1 MEFNFRINIP
11 KPKPIR
17 MPVIK
22 LPPPLK
28 VPPIKELAKKIPN
41 LSKPLTIPQ
50 IELPIKI
57 DIVLPG
63 LPPLH
68 IDTPVINIPPLK
80 IPPIPPIPKPEIDM
94 PALKQALGIIAGV
107 ISMHPI
113 GKGIVMGVTGIADAA
128 SGGKASDFIN
138 NGNKVN
144 GTLAM
149 LPAGLLA
156 QQIANDATKGKS
168 GNTLSRSVPDPKK
181 MVMDTAINV
190 GKQSITNPSNTLSAL
205 KDAGKS
211 NIQIIK
217 SNETI
222 KLINKEI
229 VKPTVATVVKP
240 IIASII
246 QPTIATV
253 VKPTLQAL
261 QPTIGNVKPSIV
273 SILKEP
279 IKAVDKVKSTLSNTV
294 SAVIPVRK
302 LPPPTPLV
310 AETKST
316 LQKITPVKKKDDG
329 DDDDDDGDYILP
341 ISLGLA
347 GLALILLL

>member
-1 MEFNFRINIP
+1 MGFNFRINIP

-28 VPPIKELAKKIPN
+28 IPPLKELVKQIPII
-41 LSKPLTIPQ
+41 SKPLTIPP
-50 IELPIKI
+50 IKLPIKI

-68 IDTPVINIPPLK
+68 VNTSVINIPPLK
-80 IPPIPPIPKPEIDM
+80 LPPIPPIPKPEIDM
-94 PALKQALGIIAGV
+94 PALKQAVGIIAGV

-149 LPAGLLA
+149 LPGGLLA

-168 GNTLSRSVPDPKK
+168 GNTLSRYVPDPKK

-240 IIASII
+240 IIATII
-246 QPTIATV
+246 QPAIATV

-261 QPTIGNVKPSIV
+261 QPTIANAKPSIV

-279 IKAVDKVKSTLSNTV
+279 NKAVDKVKSTLSNTV
-294 SAVIPVRK
+294 SAVIPVGK
-302 LPPPTPLV
+302 LPPPAPVV

>member
-1 MEFNFRINIP
+1 
-11 KPKPIR
+11 
-17 MPVIK
+17 
-22 LPPPLK
+22 
-28 VPPIKELAKKIPN
+28 
-41 LSKPLTIPQ
+41 
-50 IELPIKI
+50 
-57 DIVLPG
+57 
-63 LPPLH
+63 
-68 IDTPVINIPPLK
+68 
-80 IPPIPPIPKPEIDM
+80 
-94 PALKQALGIIAGV
+94 
-107 ISMHPI
+107 
-113 GKGIVMGVTGIADAA
+113 
-128 SGGKASDFIN
+128 
-138 NGNKVN
+138 
-144 GTLAM
+144 
-149 LPAGLLA
+149 
-156 QQIANDATKGKS
+156 
-168 GNTLSRSVPDPKK
+168 

-222 KLINKEI
+222 KLINKEV

-261 QPTIGNVKPSIV
+261 QPTIGNLKPSIV

-294 SAVIPVRK
+294 SAVIPVGK

-329 DDDDDDGDYILP
+329 DDDDDDDDGDYILP